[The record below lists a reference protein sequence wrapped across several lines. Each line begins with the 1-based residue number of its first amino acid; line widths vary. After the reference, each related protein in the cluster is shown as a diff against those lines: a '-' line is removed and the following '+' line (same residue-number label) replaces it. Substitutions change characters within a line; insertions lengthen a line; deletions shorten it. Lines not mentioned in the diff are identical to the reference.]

1 VRAVHCSALPTDPKL
16 AKGLFVR
23 PVLLVD
29 VPHDSPICTNEIFGP
44 VAAIMRWKDFDEVL
58 HRANDTNF
66 GLSASVWT
74 NDLKMALQAVKQ
86 LEAGIVQG
94 KFIHFEKVRVDL
106 DLMAF
111 FQ

>member
-1 VRAVHCSALPTDPKL
+1 
-16 AKGLFVR
+16 
-23 PVLLVD
+23 
-29 VPHDSPICTNEIFGP
+29 
-44 VAAIMRWKDFDEVL
+44 
-58 HRANDTNF
+58 
-66 GLSASVWT
+66 LSASVWT

-106 DLMAF
+106 DLIAF